1 MDGSR
6 VDLQVLA
13 ERIECAAG
21 EILKPSVNR
30 LRLTQ
35 SLGLK
40 SRLLSK
46 FGVWVDVSPSNFE
59 ILARRPV
66 SVRGQCISVRD

>member
-30 LRLTQ
+30 LRPTQ

-40 SRLLSK
+40 SQLL
-46 FGVWVDVSPSNFE
+46 GNLPT
-59 ILARRPV
+59 R
-66 SVRGQCISVRD
+66 